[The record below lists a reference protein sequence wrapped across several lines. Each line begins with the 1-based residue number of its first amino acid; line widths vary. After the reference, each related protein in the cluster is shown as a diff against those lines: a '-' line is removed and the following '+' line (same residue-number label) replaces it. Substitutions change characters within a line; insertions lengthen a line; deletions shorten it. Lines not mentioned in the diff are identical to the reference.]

1 MKLLFCIFI
10 VFFIVQLPC
19 FGNLTVTGSNNSMLN
34 TDTIRKMVETIGT
47 MDHKEYINNID
58 GYRRSIER
66 YIENKKRVCSGE
78 FSTIIVDDEKGI
90 SPEIE
95 AKRLDERERKLC
107 FKDIQTLQ
115 INFINKIFEARK
127 RYLFYLHKI
136 RLKELSEARESVIK
150 NLKESFEKRKI

>member
-1 MKLLFCIFI
+1 
-10 VFFIVQLPC
+10 
-19 FGNLTVTGSNNSMLN
+19 MLN

-47 MDHKEYINNID
+47 MDHKEYIYNID

-90 SPEIE
+90 SPAIE